1 MREGGERAEE
11 LKRGELTETLQ
22 SFMSEDEFRE
32 VQLKDEVGLLN
43 EDIERVAQKI
53 ESIRDLALRR

>member
-1 MREGGERAEE
+1 MREGGERTEE

-32 VQLKDEVGLLN
+32 AQLKDEVGLLN

>member
-32 VQLKDEVGLLN
+32 AQLKDEVGLLN

>member
-43 EDIERVAQKI
+43 EDIERVAQKT